1 MDGFNVPMLSDN
13 GYSSNSSNNT
23 PQTHTHHH
31 KDQMLSAGSAPAT
44 PFIYDHPASHKG
56 INQVSVSLKSTN
68 DYATF
73 TNCIQQSAL
82 LDHRTVDANIDGVS
96 LSSLCDLKFPSSPSG
111 DSNFKN
117 ISLINIEANQ
127 VLVPAK
133 GIAANDLITDGV
145 GNGIEPTFSNILY
158 AKDDVV
164 IETKDMRVDCDAA
177 QVTHV
182 THYLPLKA
190 INDAETKFPKATV
203 TATAAAAAAPTV
215 TTLNASA
222 MAGVQ
227 TVSTKPSAGDGG
239 GRNNNNN
246 TSGRMKRG
254 NAGSRNGRTA
264 ANRQRQQQQQQQQQL
279 LQQQQQQQQLQIQP
293 AEAITHTVTTA
304 GRGDYLSPSSLNV
317 FVTDNQALS
326 DFHNSSADNRITT
339 TTSTIITT
347 ATASSKSITTNANNN
362 FIASNHSQIASGSCS
377 NAANTTNTNST
388 NNNSNN
394 NCNKNNV
401 QNMNSIATMGHN
413 RATVLQPVV
422 DETKT
427 LGSPTQQQPG
437 QQQQPRRPA
446 AVIVSTLS
454 KGSCISKSNSVNINI
469 NHANNNNSNVSGNNS
484 TMSPI
489 SIDAATEPEIQQS
502 PQQQQQ
508 QQQQQQRQ
516 KQLQQMHSANVSTEC
531 DSLSSMDMSDGS
543 FGYQDN
549 TSSHSQQSVSGG
561 GGGGGP
567 GSGGGGSS
575 ASSNVTNVVLL
586 NGSNPNAAGGYMT
599 LLPPATSSGQ
609 MGISA
614 GGTSASAGGG
624 SGEGIDFKHLFE
636 ELCPVCGDK
645 VSGYHYGLL
654 TCESCKGFFKR
665 TVQNKKVYTCVA
677 ERSCHIDKTQRK
689 RCPYCRFQKCLEV
702 GMKLEAVRADRM
714 RGGRNKFGPMYKR
727 DRARK
732 LQMMRQR
739 QLALQALRTSIG
751 SVEMKSSPLSPGY
764 QQAYPNMNIKQEIQ
778 IPQVSSLTQSPDSS
792 PSPIAIALGQVNTS
806 GGVISTP
813 MNGGGGGGS
822 AGGGGGGGGGNGNG
836 GNTGTN
842 NSSSNNASDG
852 LNRGGSGNCH
862 DTGTGSLQNAS
873 DAKIFDTGTHPS
885 STADSII
892 EPLRV
897 SPMIRDFVQ
906 SIDDREWQTQL
917 FALLQKQ
924 TYNQVEVDLFELMCK
939 VLDQNLFSQV
949 DWARNTVFFKDLKV
963 DDQMKLLQHSWSD
976 MLVLDHLHQRIH
988 NGLPDE
994 TQLNNGQ
1001 VFNLLWLGLLGVPQL
1016 SDYFNELQNRLQD
1029 LKFDMGDYVCMKFL
1043 ILLNPDVRGIVNKKT
1058 VLEGQENVQ
1067 AALLDYTLTCY
1078 PSVTDKFRRLL
1089 SILPD
1094 IHAMASRGE
1103 DHLYS
1108 KHCAGS
1114 APTQTL
1120 LMEMLHAKRKA

>member
-1 MDGFNVPMLSDN
+1 MLLEME
-13 GYSSNSSNNT
+13 
-23 PQTHTHHH
+23 Q
-31 KDQMLSAGSAPAT
+31 QQAT
-44 PFIYDHPASHKG
+44 ASFI
-56 INQVSVSLKSTN
+56 
-68 DYATF
+68 
-73 TNCIQQSAL
+73 
-82 LDHRTVDANIDGVS
+82 
-96 LSSLCDLKFPSSPSG
+96 SSLNMSPFTMQLDPQQPSSPALG
-111 DSNFKN
+111 GAGGQTN
-117 ISLINIEANQ
+117 
-127 VLVPAK
+127 
-133 GIAANDLITDGV
+133 AANT
-145 GNGIEPTFSNILY
+145 TSASN
-158 AKDDVV
+158 
-164 IETKDMRVDCDAA
+164 RNN
-177 QVTHV
+177 
-182 THYLPLKA
+182 
-190 INDAETKFPKATV
+190 NDASALNDADTDYSAY
-203 TATAAAAAAPTV
+203 ALHLSASSA
-215 TTLNASA
+215 NASTN
-222 MAGVQ
+222 G
-227 TVSTKPSAGDGG
+227 GDGG
-239 GRNNNNN
+239 AQSSAHHHHQQQQQQQQHHQQQQQQQQHHQQQHYL
-246 TSGRMKRG
+246 T
-254 NAGSRNGRTA
+254 
-264 ANRQRQQQQQQQQQL
+264 QQPQLQQQQQQQQQN
-279 LQQQQQQQQLQIQP
+279 I
-293 AEAITHTVTTA
+293 
-304 GRGDYLSPSSLNV
+304 
-317 FVTDNQALS
+317 
-326 DFHNSSADNRITT
+326 
-339 TTSTIITT
+339 
-347 ATASSKSITTNANNN
+347 ANNPN
-362 FIASNHSQIASGSCS
+362 FSYSYIYNFDSQY
-377 NAANTTNTNST
+377 
-388 NNNSNN
+388 
-394 NCNKNNV
+394 V
-401 QNMNSIATMGHN
+401 F
-413 RATVLQPVV
+413 
-422 DETKT
+422 
-427 LGSPTQQQPG
+427 PT
-437 QQQQPRRPA
+437 
-446 AVIVSTLS
+446 
-454 KGSCISKSNSVNINI
+454 
-469 NHANNNNSNVSGNNS
+469 
-484 TMSPI
+484 
-489 SIDAATEPEIQQS
+489 
-502 PQQQQQ
+502 
-508 QQQQQQRQ
+508 
-516 KQLQQMHSANVSTEC
+516 
-531 DSLSSMDMSDGS
+531 
-543 FGYQDN
+543 GYQDN
-549 TSSHSQQSVSGG
+549 TSSHSHQSVGG
-561 GGGGGP
+561 GGGGG
-567 GSGGGGSS
+567 SAGGGSS
-575 ASSNVTNVVLL
+575 ASSSATNVVLL
-586 NGSNPNAAGGYMT
+586 NGGNPNAAGGYMT
-599 LLPPATSSGQ
+599 LLPPATSSAH
-609 MGISA
+609 MGITA
-614 GGTSASAGGG
+614 GGTSAAPGQ
-624 SGEGIDFKHLFE
+624 SGEGGIDFKHLFE

-732 LQMMRQR
+732 LQVMRQR

-806 GGVISTP
+806 GGVITTP
-813 MNGGGGGGS
+813 INGGSGTGNAGSGGGS
-822 AGGGGGGGGGNGNG
+822 GNG
-836 GNTGTN
+836 GANNNNNT
-842 NSSSNNASDG
+842 SDI

-873 DAKIFDTGTHPS
+873 ESKICFDSGTHPS

-1016 SDYFNELQNRLQD
+1016 ADYFNELQNRLQD

-1120 LMEMLHAKRKA
+1120 LMEMLHAKRKV